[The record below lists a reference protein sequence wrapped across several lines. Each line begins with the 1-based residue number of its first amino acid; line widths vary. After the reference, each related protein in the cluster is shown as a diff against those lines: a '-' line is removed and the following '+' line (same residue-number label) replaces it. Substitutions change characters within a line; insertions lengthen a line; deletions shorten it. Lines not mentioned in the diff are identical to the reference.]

1 MSVSKK
7 TLCAFAALGAFSAAA
22 AYLLPVYRV
31 QGSSMIPTLKN
42 GDIVLLKRTL
52 NPGRGDIAA
61 FRHEGRV
68 MIKRVA
74 AAAGD
79 TVDITC
85 GGAVLI
91 NGCIQIESYIS
102 RPDRGICDA
111 PLPLTV
117 PEDHFFVLGDERM
130 LSIDSRSSRVG
141 LINRKDVIGVLL
153 GCIWRC

>member
-7 TLCAFAALGAFSAAA
+7 MLCALGALGAFSAAA

-31 QGSSMIPTLKN
+31 QGSSMVPTLKN
-42 GDIVLLKRTL
+42 GDIVLLKRNTK
-52 NPGRGDIAA
+52 PVRGDIAA

-74 AAAGD
+74 AIAGD
-79 TVDITC
+79 TVDITH
-85 GGAVLI
+85 GGAVLV
-91 NGCIQIESYIS
+91 NGCIQVEPYIS

-117 PEDHFFVLGDERM
+117 PEDHFFMLGDERM

-141 LINRKDVIGVLL
+141 LISRKTIIGTL
-153 GCIWRC
+153 IRTF